1 MGSNTS
7 SRDTVGNES
16 KVSYERL
23 SLFFLQELA
32 KNNKKRKIQKY
43 NRFIYIELFG
53 FNYDSFNNLVIK
65 LLILSADGLGAFV
78 LIRFPLRS
86 KII

>member
-43 NRFIYIELFG
+43 NRFI
-53 FNYDSFNNLVIK
+53 
-65 LLILSADGLGAFV
+65 
-78 LIRFPLRS
+78 
-86 KII
+86 

>member
-7 SRDTVGNES
+7 SSETGGNES

-23 SLFFLQELA
+23 SLFFLQEQA

-43 NRFIYIELFG
+43 NRFISRVVWLQL
-53 FNYDSFNNLVIK
+53 S
-65 LLILSADGLGAFV
+65 LIQQSSHQTTD
-78 LIRFPLRS
+78 
-86 KII
+86 IIS